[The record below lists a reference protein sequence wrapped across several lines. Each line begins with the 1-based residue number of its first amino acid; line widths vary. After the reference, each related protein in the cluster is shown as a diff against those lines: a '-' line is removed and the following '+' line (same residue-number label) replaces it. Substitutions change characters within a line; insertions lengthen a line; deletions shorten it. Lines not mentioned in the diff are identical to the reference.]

1 MVKTPLINFQKAAF
15 YAKHKNKR
23 ETTAFTLCTAKA
35 GLVAMKDLDEI
46 DIKILKELLKD
57 GRKSFTTIAEECQT
71 SKDIVWKHYKNMTEA
86 GIIVGATIQF
96 NYPKFGYSEV
106 AMIMLSVDSQ
116 YVTDVFERL
125 KKIPDLTSFRCY
137 NAPHNLAAISWLKS
151 LRDLE
156 RVKELINKQSIID
169 EIKTCLWTDVRNIP
183 ENILVGT
190 SENKTEKENE
200 SSQAGADAQKSSVT
214 IDEIDMSIVE
224 KLTQNGRLPFS
235 KIAQE
240 IGVSTDTIIRRYE
253 KLRKN
258 NFIKVSIQINPLE
271 LGYQAI
277 LDLYIALTNQSK
289 TKEVVDKLSKIPG
302 VAYLVKISGN
312 YDLHVL
318 ALVKDCKDIIAINE
332 EIVKIPYIKRME
344 ASMRQVYPAW
354 PNPRQHIST
363 F

>member
-1 MVKTPLINFQKAAF
+1 
-15 YAKHKNKR
+15 
-23 ETTAFTLCTAKA
+23 
-35 GLVAMKDLDEI
+35 MKDLGEI
-46 DIKILKELLKD
+46 DVKILKELLKD
-57 GRKSFTTIAEECQT
+57 GRKSFTTIAEECHT
-71 SKDIVWKHYKNMTEA
+71 SKDIVWKHYKDMTKA

-96 NYPKFGYSEV
+96 NYPKFGYSGV
-106 AMIMLSVDSQ
+106 AMMMLSVESQ

-137 NAPHNLAAISWLKS
+137 NATHNLAAISHLKS

-169 EIKTCLWTDVRNIP
+169 EIKTFLWTDVRNIP

-190 SENKTEKENE
+190 FENKTEKANE
-200 SSQAGADAQKSSVT
+200 SSQVGADAQKSSVK
-214 IDEIDMSIVE
+214 IDEIDMQIVE
-224 KLTQNGRLPFS
+224 KLTKNGRLPFS

-240 IGVSTDTIIRRYE
+240 IGVSTDTVARRYE

-258 NFIKVSIQINPLE
+258 NLIKVSIQINPLD

-277 LDLYIALTNQSK
+277 LYLNIALTNQSK
-289 TKEVVDKLSKIPG
+289 TKEVVDKLSIIPG

-312 YDLHVL
+312 YDLLVT

-344 ASMRQVYPAW
+344 ASMRQVYSAW
-354 PNPRQHIST
+354 PGLRQYIST